1 MDDDAIRS
9 VYRHM
14 QVERLIVIKLISR
27 GLCYVPIFNN
37 YIETVWL
44 PVNTCCVS
52 CGAVRL
58 STLVFF

>member
-27 GLCYVPIFNN
+27 VLRYVPIFNN
-37 YIETVWL
+37 YIET
-44 PVNTCCVS
+44 TII
-52 CGAVRL
+52 
-58 STLVFF
+58 